1 MKKQKQQ
8 SKILIG
14 WTFAWC
20 ASTAILSYGVN
31 FLWDSLIITTTGL
44 IINLAIGVGMI
55 IANKNLFK
63 YYDELQKKIHFEA
76 MAITAAGPPRRPA
89 GCARSRPPRPRRRRR
104 RRTSPSASAAGAP
117 AAARRCC

>member
-31 FLWDSLIITTTGL
+31 FLWDSLIITTIGS

-55 IANKNLFK
+55 IA
-63 YYDELQKKIHFEA
+63 YKIYLSIMMNYKRKFILKQWPLH
-76 MAITAAGPPRRPA
+76 
-89 GCARSRPPRPRRRRR
+89 
-104 RRTSPSASAAGAP
+104 
-117 AAARRCC
+117 

>member
-8 SKILIG
+8 TKILIG

-31 FLWDSLIITTTGL
+31 FLWDSLIITTIGL

-76 MAITAAGPPRRPA
+76 MAITLGLTVIVGLAYE
-89 GCARSRPPRPRRRRR
+89 
-104 RRTSPSASAAGAP
+104 TSFDYD
-117 AAARRCC
+117 

>member
-1 MKKQKQQ
+1 
-8 SKILIG
+8 LLG

-20 ASTAILSYGVN
+20 ASIGILSYGVN
-31 FLWDSLIITTTGL
+31 FLWNSLIITTIGL

-76 MAITAAGPPRRPA
+76 MALTLGLTVVVGLAYETSFDYELIKSEPEFEYLVFFIAFSYISSLVINSRRY
-89 GCARSRPPRPRRRRR
+89 R
-104 RRTSPSASAAGAP
+104 
-117 AAARRCC
+117 